1 LSTAIVFRWF
11 IGGLVL
17 SFALVSL
24 RAQAQ
29 EAPLRLGRAEVAE
42 LARSRSPDVIVATR
56 RVGESRGQLVGA
68 EVLLRQSPWLDVAA
82 GPRFRPNDTIPD
94 AEVSLG
100 IPLEIYGRRGAEIDA
115 ARGAIARDESLV
127 GTSQQQALAE
137 ALAAYYRALRA
148 TAEDRWARQQLD
160 LTTALLRTAERRR
173 DAGEIGD
180 PDVALLRVSAARARR
195 AVTTTEANREMSVTA
210 LKGILGIPGDRSVE
224 VTGELGSVSSEFT
237 DALLR
242 TAPTDRPEIVA
253 ADAALRASRLDVDA
267 EQRAA
272 WPVPVLRTTYQREEG
287 NNVFLLGIGLPLPI
301 FQRNQGPIAIAQAR
315 TQRLEAEREALA
327 IRIDAEVRVAR
338 RRYQAALDGLHI
350 LETDAIPAIEDGLRL
365 TQRAFEL
372 GQSDLTRVLV
382 VQRELADTRREQ
394 FDALVELADAGI
406 SLQRALGVLR

>member
-1 LSTAIVFRWF
+1 
-11 IGGLVL
+11 
-17 SFALVSL
+17 
-24 RAQAQ
+24 
-29 EAPLRLGRAEVAE
+29 
-42 LARSRSPDVIVATR
+42 
-56 RVGESRGQLVGA
+56 
-68 EVLLRQSPWLDVAA
+68 
-82 GPRFRPNDTIPD
+82 
-94 AEVSLG
+94 
-100 IPLEIYGRRGAEIDA
+100 
-115 ARGAIARDESLV
+115 
-127 GTSQQQALAE
+127 
-137 ALAAYYRALRA
+137 
-148 TAEDRWARQQLD
+148 
-160 LTTALLRTAERRR
+160 
-173 DAGEIGD
+173 
-180 PDVALLRVSAARARR
+180 
-195 AVTTTEANREMSVTA
+195 M
-210 LKGILGIPGDRSVE
+210 E

-237 DALLR
+237 DALVR
-242 TAPTDRPEIVA
+242 MAPTDRPEIVA

-327 IRIDAEVRVAR
+327 IRVDAEVRVAR

>member
-1 LSTAIVFRWF
+1 
-11 IGGLVL
+11 
-17 SFALVSL
+17 
-24 RAQAQ
+24 
-29 EAPLRLGRAEVAE
+29 
-42 LARSRSPDVIVATR
+42 
-56 RVGESRGQLVGA
+56 
-68 EVLLRQSPWLDVAA
+68 
-82 GPRFRPNDTIPD
+82 
-94 AEVSLG
+94 
-100 IPLEIYGRRGAEIDA
+100 
-115 ARGAIARDESLV
+115 
-127 GTSQQQALAE
+127 
-137 ALAAYYRALRA
+137 
-148 TAEDRWARQQLD
+148 
-160 LTTALLRTAERRR
+160 
-173 DAGEIGD
+173 
-180 PDVALLRVSAARARR
+180 
-195 AVTTTEANREMSVTA
+195 M
-210 LKGILGIPGDRSVE
+210 E

-237 DALLR
+237 DALVR
-242 TAPTDRPEIVA
+242 MAPTDRPEIVA

-272 WPVPVLRTTYQREEG
+272 WPVPVLRTTYQRAEG

-327 IRIDAEVRVAR
+327 IRVDAEVRVAR